1 MECDVQ
7 PYLALN
13 SVSVDL
19 ASGLYGDPHHPALP
33 DPSAHQPMPA
43 MPAMPEG
50 ATNVMDTTFYYAL
63 YLVLFI
69 GTLIGNFFL
78 VCIQFPNFFPCNEQK
93 TTALFVNEYLI
104 SKETIRCSHL

>member
-1 MECDVQ
+1 MCFSNKNLKGRYQEAVMNLQ
-7 PYLALN
+7 GVLFPTIPGSNKN

-33 DPSAHQPMPA
+33 DPSAHQP

-78 VCIQFPNFFPCNEQK
+78 VCQI
-93 TTALFVNEYLI
+93 LI
-104 SKETIRCSHL
+104 I

>member
-43 MPAMPEG
+43 MPEG

-78 VCIQFPNFFPCNEQK
+78 VCQI
-93 TTALFVNEYLI
+93 LI
-104 SKETIRCSHL
+104 I

>member
-7 PYLALN
+7 PCLVLN

-33 DPSAHQPMPA
+33 DPSAHQP

-78 VCIQFPNFFPCNEQK
+78 VCIQFPNFFQCNEIK
-93 TTALFVNEYLI
+93 DNRAVC
-104 SKETIRCSHL
+104 K